1 MSIGSRVR
9 TSRIGLR
16 VLAFN
21 LLVLFLPVAGILY
34 LDAYEDH
41 LLEAQ
46 ERGMVEQA
54 RLVAAAL
61 SGRDV
66 VAPEDAAAFLAG
78 LGFEGD
84 VRIRVY
90 GRDGALLADSR
101 RVLRQSGS
109 ESQPYGSSGAG
120 EWPPASLVSPWRVA
134 RRDQGS
140 ARRGRP
146 ATVGSWPQ
154 RGS

>member
-1 MSIGSRVR
+1 MTRVPSFLRYFPRLR

-16 VLAFN
+16 VLTFN

-41 LLEAQ
+41 LLDMQ

-66 VAPEDAAAFLAG
+66 IGPDDAAGFLAG
-78 LGFEGD
+78 LDYEGD
-84 VRIRVY
+84 VRIRIY
-90 GRDGALLADSR
+90 GPDGAMLADSR
-101 RVLRQSGS
+101 RVLRQAAV
-109 ESQPYGSSGAG
+109 EGSSY
-120 EWPPASLVSPWRVA
+120 ASPTQVT
-134 RRDQGS
+134 G
-140 ARRGRP
+140 
-146 ATVGSWPQ
+146 
-154 RGS
+154 